1 MASGERIYRRWG
13 RLAVFLTPTWV
24 SGALNMP
31 RGTFLLWNGLAALVS
46 TAIAALGAYGIGAAL
61 VGQLSARR
69 GVVALAVAVAAVT
82 LVGVAIA
89 IYRRRQA
96 AGGLR

>member
-1 MASGERIYRRWG
+1 
-13 RLAVFLTPTWV
+13 
-24 SGALNMP
+24 MP
-31 RGTFLLWNGLAALVS
+31 RRSFLLWNGLAALVS

-69 GVVALAVAVAAVT
+69 GVIALAVAAVT

-89 IYRRRQA
+89 GYRRRQA
-96 AGGLR
+96 AGGTRRSSRTSSTRQAGDRSGRLG